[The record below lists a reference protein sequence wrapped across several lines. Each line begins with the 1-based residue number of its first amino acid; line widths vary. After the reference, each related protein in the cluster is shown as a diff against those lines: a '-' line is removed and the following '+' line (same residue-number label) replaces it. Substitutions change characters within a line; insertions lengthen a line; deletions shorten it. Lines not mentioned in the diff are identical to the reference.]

1 MNAIRDLKTFDFLLC
16 ISCWYM
22 TNKSDHICTQFKTD
36 IFVTAFMMVNKDVCI
51 KQRWA
56 IN

>member
-56 IN
+56 I